1 MKYVISRLVWLP
13 IVLWAV
19 ATLTFFTLRIVPG
32 NALDAVSAQLRDPA
46 LKARVRA
53 EWGLDQPIWVQY
65 GAFMGGLVQG
75 DLGVSMASGLPLSR
89 LIYEKMPP
97 TIELALVALVFSSI
111 IGTGLGVVSVI
122 SRSRW
127 VDFAARIFAI
137 LGISLPL
144 FWVAIVLIIIF
155 SVELSW
161 LPSGGRITAGMK
173 YQTITNFMLID
184 LPLTGNWPALVSFLQ
199 HLFLPALAIGLTSA
213 GFVARL
219 TRSAMLE
226 VIRADYIRT
235 ARSKGLP
242 ERRVVLVH
250 ALRNALLPIL
260 TLQGLQFGALLGG
273 AVITEIVFTWP
284 GMGRMLLDGILKRDY
299 PVVQGAVII
308 VAFAYVVVNLIVDL
322 TYYLVDPRLRQP
334 SH

>member
-1 MKYVISRLVWLP
+1 MKYIISRLIWLP

-19 ATLTFFTLRIVPG
+19 ATLTFVTLRIVPG
-32 NALDAVSAQLRDPA
+32 NAIDSVSAQLKDPV

-65 GAFMGGLVQG
+65 GAFMGGLAQG
-75 DLGVSMASGLPLSR
+75 NLGVSMASGLPLSR
-89 LIYEKMPP
+89 LLYEKMPP
-97 TIELALVALVFSSI
+97 TIELAVVALFFSTI

-122 SRSRW
+122 SRNKW
-127 VDFAARIFAI
+127 IDYFARIFAI

-155 SVELSW
+155 AVELSW
-161 LPSGGRITAGMK
+161 LPPGGRITAGLK
-173 YQTITNFMLID
+173 YETITNFMLID
-184 LPLTGNWPALVSFLQ
+184 LPLTGNWPAFASFLQ
-199 HLFLPALAIGLTSA
+199 HLILPALAIGLTSA

-235 ARSKGLP
+235 ARSKGLS

-250 ALRNALLPIL
+250 ALRNAMLPIL

-299 PVVQGAVII
+299 PVVQGAVIF
-308 VAFAYVVVNLIVDL
+308 VAFAYVVVNMLVDF